1 MLRFTNTIA
10 DRKSLSLALST
21 GPGYPA
27 LLKDES
33 LHRLPSSSP
42 WLSSGLGLCYCSS
55 EGRAREEVRGEMPQA
70 TQAPTDH
77 SFQTLRRRTLA
88 THKAWAG
95 DMGGWGTW
103 GGVSGSPPVSFR
115 HNPGDYSLMCR
126 IVDTRTH
133 RLAPDG
139 GTGAELTHPPTWDP
153 YPGSLGCC
161 APLEDHGEA
170 KDGSWSLLLSLPYP
184 FPYTSRR
191 TQCSFLCSPLP
202 YPSSTLLPLH
212 SSLKMVA

>member
-1 MLRFTNTIA
+1 MRCLKKHTSSNRPQLPNIA
-10 DRKSLSLALST
+10 EEDS
-21 GPGYPA
+21 GYPQ
-27 LLKDES
+27 
-33 LHRLPSSSP
+33 
-42 WLSSGLGLCYCSS
+42 GLGRGH
-55 EGRAREEVRGEMPQA
+55 GR
-70 TQAPTDH
+70 
-77 SFQTLRRRTLA
+77 
-88 THKAWAG
+88 
-95 DMGGWGTW
+95 MGNL
-103 GGVSGSPPVSFR
+103 GGGQWEPPVSFR

-170 KDGSWSLLLSLPYP
+170 KDGSRSLLLSLHYP

-212 SSLKMVA
+212 SSLKMAA